1 MKYRFLAVIFAL
13 LIPLAI
19 GSSGNAAE
27 GSSDIQ
33 EPTVESAPEV
43 ESDLSSLSND
53 WYTYTAKDG
62 SYTVKFPGKPLEES
76 SNRATYGD
84 QLLAYM
90 TQIND
95 FSDTAG
101 FDEIQIEDIFAAI
114 RSSLAKDNRIEQE
127 EEITL
132 NGYSGIELTLRRE
145 DGLALKMRI
154 FFDMNERKLYQ
165 AIVGSSAGNISL
177 PEAEAFLNSF
187 EIAR

>member
-1 MKYRFLAVIFAL
+1 MKYRLLAVIFAL
-13 LIPLAI
+13 LVTLFI
-19 GSSGNAAE
+19 SNSDSAAE

-62 SYTVKFPGKPLEES
+62 SYTVKFPGEPLEES
-76 SNRATYGD
+76 SNRVTYGD
-84 QLLAYM
+84 QILAYM

-95 FSDTAG
+95 FSETAG
-101 FDEIQIEDIFAAI
+101 FEEIQIEDIFAAI
-114 RSSLAKDNRIEQE
+114 RSSLAKNNRIEKE
-127 EEITL
+127 AEISQ
-132 NGYSGIELTLRRE
+132 NGHSGIELTLRRE

-154 FFDMNERKLYQ
+154 FFDMNGRKLYQ
-165 AIVGSSAGNISL
+165 AIVGSPAGNLSL

-187 EIAR
+187 KIAR